1 MKAKLVKESLNE
13 EYQEMNDNM
22 FDDMDIGPRSIIE
35 KWFKKWAPDNKYTID
50 DDLNIKVDDDL
61 YLGSSKVTWMPDDLK
76 VDGLLDLYGSKITKL
91 PNGLKVGGYLDIIN
105 TKITELPNDL
115 EVEGEICKDF

>member
-35 KWFKKWAPDNKYTID
+35 KWFKD
-50 DDLNIKVDDDL
+50 
-61 YLGSSKVTWMPDDLK
+61 
-76 VDGLLDLYGSKITKL
+76 
-91 PNGLKVGGYLDIIN
+91 
-105 TKITELPNDL
+105 
-115 EVEGEICKDF
+115 

>member
-35 KWFKKWAPDNKYTID
+35 KWFKEWAPKAEYTID
-50 DDLNIKVDDDL
+50 DDLNIKVVNGL
-61 YLGSSKVTWMPDDLK
+61 YL
-76 VDGLLDLYGSKITKL
+76 
-91 PNGLKVGGYLDIIN
+91 NN
-105 TKITELPNDL
+105 TKITELPKDL
-115 EVEGEICKDF
+115 DVKGRILKDF